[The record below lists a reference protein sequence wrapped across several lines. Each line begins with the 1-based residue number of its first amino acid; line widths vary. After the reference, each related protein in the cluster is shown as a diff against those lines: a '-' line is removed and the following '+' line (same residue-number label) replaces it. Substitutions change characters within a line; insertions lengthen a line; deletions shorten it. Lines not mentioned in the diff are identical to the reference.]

1 MKTNFEKWKEDL
13 KPEELL
19 SARPVDGTKCVWI
32 NCNTNCPAL
41 NCPAN
46 CVGKGLDVYKWHRY
60 AQKCEHWFLQ
70 WANAPAKEDDK

>member
-1 MKTNFEKWKEDL
+1 MKTNFEKWKESL

-19 SARPVDGTKCVWI
+19 STRPVDETKCVWI

-46 CVGKGLDVYKWHRY
+46 CVGKGLDVYKWRRY

-70 WANAPAKEDDK
+70 WANAPAKEEEE